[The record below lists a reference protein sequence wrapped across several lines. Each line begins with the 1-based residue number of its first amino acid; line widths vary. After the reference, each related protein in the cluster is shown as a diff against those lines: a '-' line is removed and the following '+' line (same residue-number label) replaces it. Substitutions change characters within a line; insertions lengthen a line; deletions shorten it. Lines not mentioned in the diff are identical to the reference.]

1 VPWTAIV
8 PVKRL
13 ALAKTRLHAPG
24 IAREDLALSFALD
37 TCSALLAA
45 VTIDA
50 VVVITDDDRAREA
63 FDTVADPR
71 LTVISDVPNAGL
83 NAALVH
89 GAASARAASATT
101 SVVAVSADLPALTAT
116 DVDAVLQAASDID
129 GLWFVADISGV
140 GTTMLGAP
148 TGVALTPSFG
158 HRSRA
163 AHRSLGAHELAVGA
177 RSARRDV
184 DTAVDLWD
192 AERLGL
198 GPSTTTLLSN
208 AVSPSLKD
216 A

>member
-1 VPWTAIV
+1 MPWTAIV

-13 ALAKTRLHAPG
+13 SLAKTRLHVPG

-45 VTIDA
+45 AEIET
-50 VVVITDDDRAREA
+50 VVVITDDDRARTEFEA
-63 FDTVADPR
+63 LANSR
-71 LTVISDVPNAGL
+71 LTVISDAPNAGL
-83 NAALVH
+83 NAALLH
-89 GAASARAASATT
+89 GAASARAGAVPAQ
-101 SVVAVSADLPALTAT
+101 VVAVSSDLPALTAA
-116 DVDAVLQAASDID
+116 DVDVVLHAASDFD
-129 GLWFVADISGV
+129 GPWFVADISGI

-148 TGVALTPSFG
+148 AGVELAPAFG

-163 AHRSLGAHELAVGA
+163 AHRASGARDLAVNA

-192 AERLGL
+192 AQRLGL
-198 GPSTTTLLSN
+198 GPATSALVGEPATAS
-208 AVSPSLKD
+208 AQD

>member
-1 VPWTAIV
+1 M

-13 ALAKTRLHAPG
+13 ALAKTRLHVPG

-45 VTIDA
+45 SEIEA
-50 VVVITDDDRAREA
+50 VVVITDDDRARTEFEA
-63 FDTVADPR
+63 LANPR

-89 GAASARAASATT
+89 GAASVRAASAPTG
-101 SVVAVSADLPALTAT
+101 VVAVSSDLPALTAA
-116 DVDAVLQAASDID
+116 DVDAVLRAAAGIE
-129 GLWFVADISGV
+129 GPWFVADISGV

-148 TGVALTPSFG
+148 AGVDLTPVFG

-163 AHRSLGAHELAVGA
+163 AHRSLGAHELAVAA

-184 DTAVDLWD
+184 DTVVDLWD

-198 GPSTTTLLSN
+198 GPSTDTLLN
-208 AVSPSLKD
+208 AAASSSLKD

>member
-13 ALAKTRLHAPG
+13 ALAKTRLHVPG
-24 IAREDLALSFALD
+24 IAREDLALTFALD
-37 TCSALLAA
+37 TCAALLAA
-45 VTIDA
+45 GQIDA

-63 FDTVADPR
+63 FDKVADPR

-83 NAALVH
+83 NAALLH
-89 GAASARAASATT
+89 GATSARTASATT
-101 SVVAVSADLPALTAT
+101 GVVAVSADLPALIAT
-116 DVDAVLQAASDID
+116 DVDAVLHSAASIE
-129 GLWFVADISGV
+129 GPWFVADISGV

-148 TGVALTPSFG
+148 VGIDLTPAFG

-163 AHRSLGAHELAVGA
+163 AHRSLGVHELAVGA

-184 DTAVDLWD
+184 DTVVDLWD

-198 GPSTTTLLSN
+198 GPSTATLLN
-208 AVSPSLKD
+208 AAVSSSLKD